1 MVYRPRV
8 CLDSSVAVKWFR
20 IEENSKGAFELR
32 ELAEAKRIKLVFSAI
47 VLTESAR
54 GLKKAGYSDDNIY
67 EMADMLDS
75 FISLCGV
82 DVAPVDRL
90 IIKLAQKLVIQHNL
104 FSADAIHA
112 ATAILSDSDFF
123 VSGDEHHLKES
134 LKSHFE
140 NKNVRILRLSEVAGI
155 SL

>member
-20 IEENSKGAFELR
+20 IEENRKGAFELR

-54 GLKKAGYSDDNIY
+54 GLKKAGYSDDKIY

-123 VSGDEHHLKES
+123 VSGDEHHFKES

-140 NKNVRILRLSEVAGI
+140 DKNVRILRLSEVKEI